1 MAQRKKAHKTEQDRP
16 IRTKHRRPTTV
27 DQQMRVVLPPTI
39 QAVLDL
45 QVAIGN
51 RATAAL
57 LQRQNEEGSATVA
70 GSTSSE
76 ELAADEASYTKGLV
90 EDEDIYEDPTES
102 LEEKAKTSLGFKSQ
116 HPSIAQLGIRPEEI
130 KGQKLAVYI
139 GNSNY
144 KNRPPW
150 GKLPGAK
157 ADAQKM
163 KSAMEGHEYKTEGHH
178 KDKSAEEM
186 ESIFGGAVNK
196 AKSGDAL
203 LLYYAGH
210 GVPEGIVGVGSK
222 LEDSEK
228 EGGEEKE
235 GGDGKRGLKLV
246 SAGAKEIAE
255 PKAYQVTDVESY
267 PKILQALEAGVA
279 GGVHTTLISDACHS
293 GAAADLTR
301 AKAVEKL
308 SKTDNAK
315 VKATTEQV
323 KRLED
328 MKEQIPEGGEKGKGT
343 SRGGVVKGTMT
354 LETDNKATAKSYWKD
369 VVRPELKMLS
379 AYLKAAGMPITVPK
393 VPSDY
398 TKAGIEQVINQ
409 VINALI
415 DLGEQL
421 KKEKEESTL
430 KKAPG

>member
-1 MAQRKKAHKTEQDRP
+1 MQRT
-16 IRTKHRRPTTV
+16 
-27 DQQMRVVLPPTI
+27 
-39 QAVLDL
+39 
-45 QVAIGN
+45 IGN
-51 RATAAL
+51 RATATL

-76 ELAADEASYTKGLV
+76 ELAADEASYTKELV

-102 LEEKAKTSLGFKSQ
+102 LEEKAKTSIRFKSQ
-116 HPSIAQLGIRPEEI
+116 HPSIAQLGIRPDEI
-130 KGQKLAVYI
+130 KGKKLAVYI
-139 GNSNY
+139 GNRNY
-144 KNRPPW
+144 KHKPPW
-150 GKLPGAK
+150 SKLPGAK

-163 KSAMEGHEYKTEGHH
+163 KSAMEGHDYKTEGHH
-178 KDKSAEEM
+178 VDKSAQEM
-186 ESIFGGAVNK
+186 GTIFSSAVSK

-228 EGGEEKE
+228 KGGEEQE
-235 GGDGKRGLKLV
+235 GGNGKRGFVLEK
-246 SAGAKEIAE
+246 AGAKEIAE
-255 PKAYQVTDVESY
+255 PKAYQVTDVEDYSQ
-267 PKILQALEAGVA
+267 ILQTLEAGVA

-315 VKATTEQV
+315 VKAVTEQV

-328 MKEQIPEGGEKGKGT
+328 MKEQVPKGGEKGSGT
-343 SRGGVVKGTMT
+343 SRGGDLKGTVT
-354 LETDNKATAKSYWKD
+354 LEAEKKATAKSYWKD
-369 VVRPELKMLS
+369 VVRPELKTLS
-379 AYLKAAGMPITVPK
+379 AFLKAAGMKITVPN

-421 KKEKEESTL
+421 KEETEESTL